1 MFYRCEICGKRFT
14 QTGHLASHMR
24 IHNGEKPFDCKLCG
38 KWFTEKSSVKRHLRK
53 MHFNQ
58 YNKKCSVCGIIS
70 KTREEHRD
78 HLVTHKLKVYT
89 CQVCAK
95 DFIDSRALKVHVFN
109 AHSQIT
115 QSLNLKE
122 YRCQE
127 CDKQFFSTK
136 GLKNHLKTHK
146 IDVQM
151 YNCEICNK
159 LFFNEDYM
167 KSHMKT
173 HSTNKERYCEQ
184 CHKHFNS
191 AAYAAFHRKQ
201 HILEKLTEVL
211 ATKEAKEK
219 EMTGQVNDLVTE
231 DNRSNSEKEVVNNVS
246 VKVDRNEIFEEMDT
260 SSCPS
265 SLVNNVDKIH
275 KTGSEAIT
283 ESVTRVNGDD
293 SNVKDSDNIM
303 DLKDIQ
309 AAFTDHTIRLQHFK
323 FYSCFYF
330 FKAKDALIDDTL
342 METSDQNIVFTPENR
357 NNAWV
362 QMENGDKKARCFSMY
377 RCNECRTFKLR
388 KREIVRHYD
397 SMHGGRLNV
406 HCSTCSAV

>member
-1 MFYRCEICGKRFT
+1 
-14 QTGHLASHMR
+14 MR

-53 MHFNQ
+53 MHYNQ

-89 CQVCAK
+89 CQICSK

-146 IDVQM
+146 IDVQTF
-151 YNCEICNK
+151 NCEICNK
-159 LFFNEDYM
+159 LFFNEQQM
-167 KSHMKT
+167 ISHMKT
-173 HSTNKERYCEQ
+173 HSTNKERYCEK
-184 CHKHFNS
+184 CDKHFNS

-201 HILEKLTEVL
+201 HILEKLNEVL
-211 ATKEAKEK
+211 AEKDAKQNQSTSDATECDTDKPSENDNSGKGLDKEK
-219 EMTGQVNDLVTE
+219 SELDDAMDISSGNVEVKSEPVESSIADEKKDEDVSGDSNMPSSSNEDVT
-231 DNRSNSEKEVVNNVS
+231 NNV
-246 VKVDRNEIFEEMDT
+246 
-260 SSCPS
+260 
-265 SLVNNVDKIH
+265 
-275 KTGSEAIT
+275 
-283 ESVTRVNGDD
+283 
-293 SNVKDSDNIM
+293 M

-309 AAFTDHTIRLQHFK
+309 AAFTDHLIRLQHFK
-323 FYSCFYF
+323 HYSCFYF
-330 FKAKDALIDDTL
+330 FKAKDAGID
-342 METSDQNIVFTPENR
+342 EIVLTENEDKNVTFNPEHR
-357 NNAWV
+357 KNAWF
-362 QMENGDKKARCFSMY
+362 QMDNGVSEKKARCFSLY

-388 KREIVRHYD
+388 KREIVRHHE
-397 SMHGGRLNV
+397 SMHGGRLSVYCNM
-406 HCSTCSAV
+406 CSAV

>member
-1 MFYRCEICGKRFT
+1 
-14 QTGHLASHMR
+14 
-24 IHNGEKPFDCKLCG
+24 
-38 KWFTEKSSVKRHLRK
+38 

-127 CDKQFFSTK
+127 CNKQFFSTK

-159 LFFNEDYM
+159 LFFNEAYM
-167 KSHMKT
+167 ISHMKT
-173 HSTNKERYCEQ
+173 HSTNKERYCEI

-191 AAYAAFHRKQ
+191 AAYSAFHRKQ
-201 HILEKLTEVL
+201 HILEKLNEVL
-211 ATKEAKEK
+211 AIKAAAEKQTASQPVTAEPSENVLNEKAQVTGDEIATDDIAMVNTEQNEASKMNSDFQES
-219 EMTGQVNDLVTE
+219 DLVKAE
-231 DNRSNSEKEVVNNVS
+231 DDASQADSECANPVENELVSNNLDANNLDNNV
-246 VKVDRNEIFEEMDT
+246 
-260 SSCPS
+260 
-265 SLVNNVDKIH
+265 
-275 KTGSEAIT
+275 
-283 ESVTRVNGDD
+283 
-293 SNVKDSDNIM
+293 M

-309 AAFTDHTIRLQHFK
+309 AAFTEHLIKLQHFK

-330 FKAKDALIDDTL
+330 FKAKDAGIDDTL
-342 METSDQNIVFTPENR
+342 TETPDQNVVFSPEQR

-362 QMENGDKKARCFSMY
+362 QMENGEKKARCFSMY
-377 RCNECRTFKLR
+377 RCNDCRTFKLR
-388 KREIVRHYD
+388 KREIVRHYE
-397 SMHGGRLNV
+397 SMHGGRLSV
-406 HCSTCSAV
+406 HCTRCSAV

>member
-1 MFYRCEICGKRFT
+1 
-14 QTGHLASHMR
+14 
-24 IHNGEKPFDCKLCG
+24 
-38 KWFTEKSSVKRHLRK
+38 

-146 IDVQM
+146 IEVKM
-151 YNCEICNK
+151 FNCEICNK
-159 LFFNEDYM
+159 LFFNEAYM
-167 KSHMKT
+167 QSHMKT
-173 HSTNKERYCEQ
+173 HSTNKERYCEI

-191 AAYAAFHRKQ
+191 AAYSAFHRKQ
-201 HILEKLTEVL
+201 HILEKLNEVMV
-211 ATKEAKEK
+211 AKETQEK
-219 EMTGQVNDLVTE
+219 ESGSQTNVELEVGIETDKVETESEIVNKIDRKTEPGRLKKGKENVLV
-231 DNRSNSEKEVVNNVS
+231 SNSDVMDSN
-246 VKVDRNEIFEEMDT
+246 DEMDDDNKSFEVISDT
-260 SSCPS
+260 
-265 SLVNNVDKIH
+265 NV
-275 KTGSEAIT
+275 
-283 ESVTRVNGDD
+283 
-293 SNVKDSDNIM
+293 M

-309 AAFTDHTIRLQHFK
+309 AAFTDHLIRLQHFK

-330 FKAKDALIDDTL
+330 FKAKDAGIDENDTREPN
-342 METSDQNIVFTPENR
+342 MIINSDSR

-362 QMENGDKKARCFSMY
+362 QMENGEKKARCFSMY

-388 KREIVRHYD
+388 KREIMRHYD
-397 SMHGGRLNV
+397 SIHGGRLNI